1 MKSPA
6 QTEPLAEALELL
18 RVRGITPTRQ
28 RAAVVEVL
36 RAEQNDATAQQIH
49 EALRASGVRVGLAT
63 VYRTLAALRKAGVVD
78 TLIHSPGETCYRLC
92 GEEHHHHLVCSD
104 CHRVVELT
112 DCGLDD
118 WLTKAS
124 ASHGFVATGHR
135 LEATGICSDCRAA

>member
-78 TLIHSPGETCYRLC
+78 TLIHFPGETCYRLC
-92 GEEHHHHLVCSD
+92 GEEHHHHLLSSD
-104 CHRVVELT
+104 CHRVGELT

-118 WLTKAS
+118 
-124 ASHGFVATGHR
+124 
-135 LEATGICSDCRAA
+135 